1 MSNIAGSNDSGRAG
15 NPVPNS
21 DADRMQPP
29 LKTHLVRALEI
40 AKPME
45 PLGAN
50 NSMAFRSNAPG
61 DVAMPSSRP
70 VPSDAEPLKMNALA
84 FKSDAPRQTS
94 DRAML
99 ASTADTPSNAP
110 RPLTPD
116 QLSAILAI
124 RDMATPPSS
133 SGFVGAGG
141 GRQELSRKTPVQ
153 EVGFFSRLWRRLR
166 DALGLAGSP

>member
-15 NPVPNS
+15 SSIANT
-21 DADRMQPP
+21 DADGMQPP

-40 AKPME
+40 AKPIE
-45 PLGAN
+45 ALGAYD
-50 NSMAFRSNAPG
+50 SVAFRSDAPR
-61 DVAMPSSRP
+61 DVAMPSFRTGS
-70 VPSDAEPLKMNALA
+70 SDAEPLKMNSLA

-99 ASTADTPSNAP
+99 ASTADAPRNAL

-124 RDMATPPSS
+124 HDVSRPASS
-133 SGFVGAGG
+133 SGFVGAVG
-141 GRQELSRKTPVQ
+141 GRQEPSRKTPVL

-166 DALGLAGSP
+166 DATGLGGSP